1 MVQVVFMDNEE
12 TLQVPNYKETIT
24 DLLNTGSAAI
34 FPNLYEYQ
42 KLTLDLTQLTVY
54 LQKQ

>member
-34 FPNLYEYQ
+34 FPNLYEY
-42 KLTLDLTQLTVY
+42 
-54 LQKQ
+54 